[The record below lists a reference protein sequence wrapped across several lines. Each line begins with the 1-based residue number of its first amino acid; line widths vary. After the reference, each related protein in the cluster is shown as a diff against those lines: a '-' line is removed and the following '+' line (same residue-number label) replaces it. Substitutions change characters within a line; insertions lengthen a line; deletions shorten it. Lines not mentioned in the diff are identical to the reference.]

1 MIEGI
6 NYYPQKKKSKGILK
20 WWILF
25 MLFAVSIAYWYLN
38 DNKVVEKQDSTLIII
53 SEPENDLKEQQSTV
67 FLPVKVDS
75 KEYIIPITDN
85 FEKLDEVIQNYNR
98 ENK

>member
-53 SEPENDLKEQQSTV
+53 RARKRFKRTAKHCIFTCES
-67 FLPVKVDS
+67 
-75 KEYIIPITDN
+75 
-85 FEKLDEVIQNYNR
+85 
-98 ENK
+98 

>member
-1 MIEGI
+1 
-6 NYYPQKKKSKGILK
+6 
-20 WWILF
+20 

-38 DNKVVEKQDSTLIII
+38 DNKVVEKQNSTLIII
-53 SEPENDLKEQQSTV
+53 SEPENDLKEQQSAV